1 MSLCCVECKPCNGH
15 CLPGPL
21 FKSRRPAQLLRRALG
36 KMKVGGTRRRP
47 RRPGSFSSVRA
58 VFWPLMSMRSEA
70 DARNDDT
77 RPPTDSSPD
86 VTVSSGGARAPSPS
100 MQDDDGVGAPGGATS
115 TTTAARVLALQARV
129 GGEAPRS
136 PPPPQQLTT
145 AVASKVS
152 VAEAGDEAKAIV
164 VRQGDVGG
172 DVEAACRS
180 FERHLMEKLVEERKV
195 MDLTD
200 VEELLCCWE
209 KLRCPAFVRLVGR
222 FYGELCMDFFSSA
235 QDADDVWSSHQSEDL
250 SV

>member
-1 MSLCCVECKPCNGH
+1 MPLCCVECKPCNGH
-15 CLPGPL
+15 CLPGPPGAL
-21 FKSRRPAQLLRRALG
+21 FKNRSPAQQLRRALG

-70 DARNDDT
+70 DARNEDA
-77 RPPTDSSPD
+77 RPPTDSPD
-86 VTVSSGGARAPSPS
+86 DTVSSSGARAPPPS
-100 MQDDDGVGAPGGATS
+100 VQDDVVGALGGAS
-115 TTTAARVLALQARV
+115 SATASRVLPLQARL
-129 GGEAPRS
+129 GGEGEAPRA
-136 PPPPQQLTT
+136 PPPQLLLTT
-145 AVASKVS
+145 AAAAV
-152 VAEAGDEAKAIV
+152 DEARAIV
-164 VRQGDVGG
+164 RHGDVGG

-180 FERHLMEKLVEERKV
+180 FERHLMEMLVEERKV

-222 FYGELCMDFFSSA
+222 FYGELCMDLFSSA
-235 QDADDVWSSHQSEDL
+235 QEADDVWSSQSEDL

>member
-1 MSLCCVECKPCNGH
+1 MPLCCVECKPCNGH
-15 CLPGPL
+15 CLPGPPGGL

-70 DARNDDT
+70 DAR
-77 RPPTDSSPD
+77 PPTDSPD
-86 VTVSSGGARAPSPS
+86 DTVSSGALAPPPS
-100 MQDDDGVGAPGGATS
+100 VQDDGGRAAS
-115 TTTAARVLALQARV
+115 TTVERVLALQARV

-152 VAEAGDEAKAIV
+152 VAEACDEAKAIV

-209 KLRCPAFVRLVGR
+209 QLTCPAFVRLVGR
-222 FYGELCMDFFSSA
+222 FYGELCTDLFSSA